1 MTDGRTKEVDMSVLA
16 AASLT
21 GNYDAGSAIVAGLIG
36 GIAFLL
42 VVYMGLGVG
51 MTRMNFLHL
60 LGSMVA
66 PRSSRSTAYA
76 IGLVVHL
83 MLSAVFGLVHA
94 GLLTAIGVSSVGSA
108 AAWDLLIGAVHGVA
122 VLIVLPM
129 MLSMAHPLVRSG
141 ELDRPG
147 VALVGYGAMTPAGSL
162 MAHVAFGV
170 VTGAIYAASVL

>member
-1 MTDGRTKEVDMSVLA
+1 MGILA
-16 AASLT
+16 VTTLA

-36 GIAFLL
+36 GIAFLI

-51 MTRMNFLHL
+51 MTRMNFLHM

-66 PRSSRSTAYA
+66 PRSPRSSTYA

-83 MLSAVFGLVHA
+83 MMSAVFGLVHA

-122 VLIVLPM
+122 VLMVL
-129 MLSMAHPLVRSG
+129 LVV
-141 ELDRPG
+141 PI
-147 VALVGYGAMTPAGSL
+147 VALNIRRFRAEAV
-162 MAHVAFGV
+162 
-170 VTGAIYAASVL
+170 IR

>member
-1 MTDGRTKEVDMSVLA
+1 MGILA
-16 AASLT
+16 VTTLA

-36 GIAFLL
+36 GIAFLV

-51 MTRMNFLHL
+51 MTRMNFLHI

-66 PRSSRSTAYA
+66 PRSPRSTTYA

-83 MLSAVFGLVHA
+83 MMSAVFGLVHA

-141 ELDRPG
+141 DLDRPG
-147 VALVGYGAMTPAGSL
+147 VAMVGYGSMTPAGSL
-162 MAHVAFGV
+162 MAHVAFGL

>member
-1 MTDGRTKEVDMSVLA
+1 MSILA
-16 AASLT
+16 ATSLA
-21 GNYDAGSAIVAGLIG
+21 GNYRAGSAVVAGLIG

-51 MTRMNFLHL
+51 MTRMNFLHM
-60 LGSMVA
+60 GSMVA

-76 IGLVVHL
+76 IGFVVHMMMSGL
-83 MLSAVFGLVHA
+83 FGLVHA

-141 ELDRPG
+141 DLDRPG
-147 VALVGYGAMTPAGSL
+147 VALVGHGSMTPAGSL
-162 MAHVAFGV
+162 MAHVAFGA

>member
-1 MTDGRTKEVDMSVLA
+1 MGILA
-16 AASLT
+16 VTTLA
-21 GNYDAGSAIVAGLIG
+21 GNYDAGSAIVAGLVG
-36 GIAFLL
+36 GIAFLI

-51 MTRMNFLHL
+51 MTRMNFLHM

-66 PRSSRSTAYA
+66 PRSPRSTTYA

-83 MLSAVFGLVHA
+83 MMSAVFGLVHA

-122 VLIVLPM
+122 VLVVLPM
-129 MLSMAHPLVRSG
+129 MLAMAHPLVRSG
-141 ELDRPG
+141 DLERPG
-147 VALVGYGAMTPAGSL
+147 VAMVGYGSMTPAGSL
-162 MAHVAFGV
+162 MAHVAFGL

>member
-1 MTDGRTKEVDMSVLA
+1 MGILA
-16 AASLT
+16 VTTLA
-21 GNYDAGSAIVAGLIG
+21 GNYDAGPAIVAGLVG
-36 GIAFLL
+36 GIAFLI
-42 VVYMGLGVG
+42 VVYMGLGAG
-51 MTRMNFLHL
+51 MTRMNFLHM

-66 PRSSRSTAYA
+66 PRSPRSTTYA

-83 MLSAVFGLVHA
+83 MMSAAFGLVHA

-129 MLSMAHPLVRSG
+129 MLAMAHPLVRSG
-141 ELDRPG
+141 DLERPG
-147 VALVGYGAMTPAGSL
+147 VAMVGYGSMTPAGSL
-162 MAHVAFGV
+162 MAHVAFGL